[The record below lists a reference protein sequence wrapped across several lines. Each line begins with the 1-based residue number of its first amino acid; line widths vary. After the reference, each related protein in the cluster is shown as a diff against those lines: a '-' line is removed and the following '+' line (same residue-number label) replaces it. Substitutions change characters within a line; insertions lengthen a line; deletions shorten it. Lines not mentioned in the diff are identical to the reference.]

1 LKAPLRH
8 RGFFVDIKPFN
19 YLTIQPAVQTQIREM
34 KKLLLI
40 AGLLAGSVMFAN
52 AQILTKKSP
61 EKRVTHQLKALQKN
75 LNLDAAQAEKINT
88 ILLARVTKVDSLK
101 ANTTDDK
108 KANRQAIKVL
118 MQSSEEQVNAVL
130 TTDQQKTY
138 VQLKESRKDKMKKRG
153 GDKTLD
159 TPPAKG

>member
-1 LKAPLRH
+1 
-8 RGFFVDIKPFN
+8 
-19 YLTIQPAVQTQIREM
+19 M

-61 EKRVTHQLKALQKN
+61 DKRVAHQMKALQKN

-88 ILLARVTKVDSLK
+88 ILLARATKVDSLK
-101 ANTTDDK
+101 ANTADK
-108 KANRQAIKVL
+108 KANRQAIKGL

-130 TTDQQKTY
+130 TADQQKTY
-138 VQLKESRKDKMKKRG
+138 VQLKESRKGKMKKRG
-153 GDKTLD
+153 GDQTTD
-159 TPPAKG
+159 TPPTKG